1 MSRSA
6 PFPGV
11 PPIKFH
17 PSGRSFHSEF
27 QPMGSILWM
36 VLANENPAHSLLW
49 VPQSPAHHPE
59 LWRSMPRNE

>member
-1 MSRSA
+1 
-6 PFPGV
+6 
-11 PPIKFH
+11 
-17 PSGRSFHSEF
+17 
-27 QPMGSILWM
+27 MGSILWM